1 MKITFN
7 VAIYLQ
13 EFWGKRYLPKKK
25 QWIGKKGE
33 KIGEDLGLP
42 YGIHYL
48 KTRLESME
56 GRELI

>member
-1 MKITFN
+1 LRGKISTKETIN
-7 VAIYLQ
+7 
-13 EFWGKRYLPKKK
+13 R
-25 QWIGKKGE
+25 KKGE
-33 KIGEDLGLP
+33 KIGENLGLS